1 MQRIPTPPGWWHS
14 KESEMSEALM
24 ISVLRKLLRMRHA
37 YPAARYEAARAVG
50 AIRLIRCLV
59 A

>member
-1 MQRIPTPPGWWHS
+1 
-14 KESEMSEALM
+14 MSEALM

-50 AIRLIRCLV
+50 AIRLIRCVV